1 MDYINQWSVE
11 DTFRNRRNNMPMLIP
26 ILTKMVGSTLLS
38 MAMSLVTK
46 KFVKKVII
54 AALEKLVK
62 ATKDDTDDKLL
73 AAAKEAWNEKG

>member
-1 MDYINQWSVE
+1 
-11 DTFRNRRNNMPMLIP
+11 MPMLIP
-26 ILTKMVGSTLLS
+26 MLTKMVGSTLLS

-46 KFVKKVII
+46 KFIKKIII

-73 AAAKEAWNEKG
+73 AAAKEAWSEEG